1 MTKKHVLACE
11 NCGSRNYN
19 VSILKNKQDYRLE
32 LKNFVNTARNIQ
44 SIDLNNII
52 INPSGG

>member
-19 VSILKNKQDYRLE
+19 VSISKEKRDHRLE
-32 LKNFVNTARNIQ
+32 LKKYCKHCSKHTVHRFE
-44 SIDLNNII
+44 
-52 INPSGG
+52 